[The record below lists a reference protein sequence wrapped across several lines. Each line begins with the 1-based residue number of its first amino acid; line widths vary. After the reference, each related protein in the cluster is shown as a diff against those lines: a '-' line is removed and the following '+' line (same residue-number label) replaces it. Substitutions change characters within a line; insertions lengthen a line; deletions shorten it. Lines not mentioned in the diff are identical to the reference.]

1 MKSINK
7 TTLFFITLF
16 AVVAF
21 GACST
26 ADAPNEP
33 ENKDAIDV
41 DFLSRLARGE
51 ESAVYSLEDMDAVV
65 KSYDPATGI
74 DGDWWDHGLVG
85 WQYPDH
91 SYVMMTG
98 SKAWRPLSLENFST
112 WTKSILYHPWIYFC
126 EVANMTKPVRVAC
139 LFEIDIPNKKF
150 MLDRVKYDIE
160 EARGNKLVLADIE
173 AQMVPDS
180 VTHERVPGL
189 LKFVLSYTVQIEDLD
204 PDGYL
209 YFESDKEAK
218 LGMVQMMREYFG
230 DRLDLTEYAKSIKY
244 NDRILENPIIDL
256 AALEDDIAND
266 RDE

>member
-1 MKSINK
+1 
-7 TTLFFITLF
+7 
-16 AVVAF
+16 
-21 GACST
+21 
-26 ADAPNEP
+26 
-33 ENKDAIDV
+33 
-41 DFLSRLARGE
+41 
-51 ESAVYSLEDMDAVV
+51 
-65 KSYDPATGI
+65 
-74 DGDWWDHGLVG
+74 
-85 WQYPDH
+85 
-91 SYVMMTG
+91 
-98 SKAWRPLSLENFST
+98 
-112 WTKSILYHPWIYFC
+112 
-126 EVANMTKPVRVAC
+126 MTKPVRVAC